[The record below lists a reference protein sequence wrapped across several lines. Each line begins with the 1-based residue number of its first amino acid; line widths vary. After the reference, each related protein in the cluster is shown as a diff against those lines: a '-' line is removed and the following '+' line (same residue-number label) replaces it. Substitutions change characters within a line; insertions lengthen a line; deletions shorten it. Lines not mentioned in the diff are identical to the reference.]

1 MDLIFRHINLVR
13 MEKEIMNEK
22 YLIKGVCVSV
32 AYIIYLSLCALVTTD
47 ERLLALIHI
56 LTLVLIFVA
65 SKRYIT
71 FEKTGIKLIAMS
83 IVLGI
88 GMALSF
94 TVIVPFANDVGE
106 AQSYSMREIFYYVNS
121 IFLLPIM
128 EELIFRGIIFKELV
142 SNYPLKFAIVS
153 SSLIWML
160 AHLNPLN
167 AGVYF
172 LHAVLMAYTVY
183 LTSNILYPI
192 LMHVSINSFN
202 LLGGTNSILLYFAR
216 VMSEP
221 ISIFLTIV
229 LSVGI
234 IAISIALIRK
244 LS

>member
-128 EELIFRGIIFKELV
+128 EEFIFRGIIFKELV
-142 SNYPLKFAIVS
+142 SNYPLKF
-153 SSLIWML
+153 IWML

-172 LHAVLMAYTVY
+172 LHGVLMAYTVY

>member
-94 TVIVPFANDVGE
+94 TVIVPFANRRSTELLDAGD
-106 AQSYSMREIFYYVNS
+106 
-121 IFLLPIM
+121 FLLC
-128 EELIFRGIIFKELV
+128 EF
-142 SNYPLKFAIVS
+142 Y
-153 SSLIWML
+153 
-160 AHLNPLN
+160 
-167 AGVYF
+167 
-172 LHAVLMAYTVY
+172 
-183 LTSNILYPI
+183 
-192 LMHVSINSFN
+192 
-202 LLGGTNSILLYFAR
+202 
-216 VMSEP
+216 
-221 ISIFLTIV
+221 
-229 LSVGI
+229 
-234 IAISIALIRK
+234 ISIANNGGIHF
-244 LS
+244 

>member
-47 ERLLALIHI
+47 ERLLA
-56 LTLVLIFVA
+56 F
-65 SKRYIT
+65 T

-128 EELIFRGIIFKELV
+128 EEFIFRGIIFKELV

-172 LHAVLMAYTVY
+172 LHGVLMAYTVY